1 MMKSWGMVIAIA
13 LIVFAGALAAIV
25 GSRLS
30 EQTVMMLTGAAC
42 GAGLTTPFAV
52 LAGMILGA
60 QRAARERPSTPSQP
74 PIVVMTP
81 PQQGHAAAVLPAW
94 SSSHLAA
101 PGTMM
106 PEPRQFTI
114 LGEETVID
122 GAHHVWQQSD

>member
-1 MMKSWGMVIAIA
+1 MMRNWGIAIAIA

-30 EQTVMMLTGAAC
+30 EQTVMLLAGAAC

-52 LAGMILGA
+52 LGGMLLGA
-60 QRAARERPSTPSQP
+60 QRAARERQPTPSQP

-81 PQQGHAAAVLPAW
+81 QQQGQAAALLPAW
-94 SSSHLAA
+94 GSSHSATLSA
-101 PGTMM
+101 TL

-122 GAHHVWQQSD
+122 GAHHVW